1 MVVAVVVAANSVSAN
16 TPKDQN
22 LLLHDAGVLE
32 ISKKILTLKILA
44 LTESY
49 QQTKDLQ
56 VLTPKTASTP
66 KQLQCSLNPKMLMT
80 LRPLGNVE
88 EENLLN
94 AYKDCVTIL
103 ITMRSLC
110 VVDRM

>member
-1 MVVAVVVAANSVSAN
+1 MVVVVANTVSAN
-16 TPKDQN
+16 TPNDQN
-22 LLLHDAGVLE
+22 LLLHDAGVLKT
-32 ISKKILTLKILA
+32 SKKILTPKMAA
-44 LTESY
+44 LTEIY

-56 VLTPKTASTP
+56 VLTPKIASTP
-66 KQLQCSLNPKMLMT
+66 KQLQYSLNPKMPMM
-80 LRPLGNVE
+80 LRPLGNAE

-94 AYKDCVTIL
+94 AYKDGVTTL